1 MHRICVFLLILSA
14 APQALEARAS
24 ERARS
29 KADAWVGREASE
41 LLMQLRVDG
50 GRVRIDEIEATGE
63 TTYTWSS
70 WNPAWVEEI
79 NDVELAPIGAGLMQQ
94 SVYTE
99 EVQHAASH
107 RCDVTFFADVDGI
120 VRKWEFTGSRCGTDI
135 QAPKG
140 R

>member
-50 GRVRIDEIEATGE
+50 GRVRIDEIEATGDHLH
-63 TTYTWSS
+63 
-70 WNPAWVEEI
+70 VEQLEPC
-79 NDVELAPIGAGLMQQ
+79 V
-94 SVYTE
+94 
-99 EVQHAASH
+99 
-107 RCDVTFFADVDGI
+107 
-120 VRKWEFTGSRCGTDI
+120 
-135 QAPKG
+135 G
-140 R
+140 RGNQRR